1 MNLGILGF
9 EFFQNALI
17 ASLIASMTCGIIGS
31 YVVVKRLAALS
42 GGLAH
47 AAFGGIGLGYLL
59 GFDPVA
65 GAVAFTTGIGL
76 LMGVIREKMDEH
88 MDTLI
93 GAVWAG
99 GMAAGILFIAL
110 SPGYAPELFGFLFG
124 NILLI
129 PTGDLVLMGV
139 LAAIILVVVLA
150 LFAKLQAVTFDEEYA
165 RVMNL
170 PVTALFLLL
179 MFLISFTVVV
189 LIRVV
194 GMILVIA
201 LLTLPAAIARE
212 YAHRLPVMMVFAT
225 AFAALFTIGG
235 LFLSY
240 YLDVPSGATIILL
253 AVLGYCVMLAARG
266 WKRIARKAPGDTG
279 AGQE

>member
-1 MNLGILGF
+1 MTFGILAYD
-9 EFFQNALI
+9 FFRNAVI
-17 ASLIASMTCGIIGS
+17 ASLVASVACGIIGS
-31 YVVVKRLAALS
+31 FVVVKRLVSMS
-42 GGLAH
+42 GGLSH

-59 GFDPVA
+59 GVDPVA
-65 GAVAFTTGIGL
+65 AAAWFTAGIALAIGL
-76 LMGVIREKMDEH
+76 VREKMEEH
-88 MDTLI
+88 MDTLV

-110 SPGYAPELFGFLFG
+110 APGYAPDLFGFLFG

-129 PTGDLVLMGV
+129 PTSDL
-139 LAAIILVVVLA
+139 AIMALLSLVVFA
-150 LFAKLQAVTFDEEYA
+150 LVVILYPGLQAVTFDEEYA
-165 RVMNL
+165 KVMNL

-179 MFLISFTVVV
+179 VLLIALTVVV

-194 GMILVIA
+194 GIILVIA

-212 YAHRLPVMMVFAT
+212 YSSRLPAMMLLAT
-225 AFAALFTIGG
+225 ALSSAFMLAG

-253 AVLGYCVMLAARG
+253 AVACYGLMLLSRR
-266 WKRIARKAPGDTG
+266 WRPSPG
-279 AGQE
+279 